1 MITLTPLN
9 RREAVRYLGG
19 AGVQMNAEMERLMD
33 VCEAQLRG
41 AAQPKVVWK
50 RFPRLV
56 QVTSGGFSWWL

>member
-41 AAQPKVVWK
+41 APPKYLYQIGSICPV
-50 RFPRLV
+50 R
-56 QVTSGGFSWWL
+56 S